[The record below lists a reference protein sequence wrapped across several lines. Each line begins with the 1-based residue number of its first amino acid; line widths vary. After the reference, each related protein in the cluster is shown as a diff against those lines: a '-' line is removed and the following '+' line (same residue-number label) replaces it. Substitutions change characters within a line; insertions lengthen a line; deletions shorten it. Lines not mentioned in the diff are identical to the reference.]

1 MILFIILLFLIPSL
15 FRTEEDLFYYNF
27 NNDVIKEY
35 SYNVI
40 IKDEDYTI
48 NVRKNLTLE
57 GRAIAKIKEQI
68 YNN

>member
-57 GRAIAKIKEQI
+57 GKAVAKFREQL

>member
-15 FRTEEDLFYYNF
+15 FRTENLFYYNF

-40 IKDEDYTI
+40 IKDEDYII
-48 NVRKNLTLE
+48 NVRKNLSLE
-57 GRAIAKIKEQI
+57 GRAVAKFREKS